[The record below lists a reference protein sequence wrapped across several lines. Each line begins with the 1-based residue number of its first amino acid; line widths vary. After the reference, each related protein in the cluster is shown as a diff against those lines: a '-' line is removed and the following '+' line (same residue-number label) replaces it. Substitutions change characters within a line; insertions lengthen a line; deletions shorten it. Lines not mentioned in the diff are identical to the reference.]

1 MVDKYSNLEET
12 LPQLQR
18 VLRQSIQS
26 EFLEIQKLDTACMKF
41 KTVLE
46 KKPEL
51 EKGVYV
57 VFSRFIKKDEHKYET
72 FVFLDDQGKT
82 VANVSGRELELFGIM
97 EPCINLN
104 ISEEFE
110 EQNKT

>member
-12 LPQLQR
+12 LPQLQT
-18 VLRQSIQS
+18 VLLQSIQS
-26 EFLEIQKLDTACMKF
+26 EFLEIQKLDKACMKF
-41 KTVLE
+41 KTLLE

-51 EKGVYV
+51 TKAVYV
-57 VFSRFIKKDEHKYET
+57 IFSRFIKKNEHKYET
-72 FVFLDDQGKT
+72 FVFLDDQGDT

-110 EQNKT
+110 KQKK

>member
-57 VFSRFIKKDEHKYET
+57 VFSRFIKRG
-72 FVFLDDQGKT
+72 FVCTNSPIKLKVIVFIPI
-82 VANVSGRELELFGIM
+82 EMLF
-97 EPCINLN
+97 
-104 ISEEFE
+104 
-110 EQNKT
+110 Q